1 MRASSVG
8 RFFPW
13 AGRAVVCLLLVVGVY
28 FAARQFVAT
37 IERVGAPSAV
47 AMLAASDAVAPQAV
61 RRAEDVCSAG
71 LEQAR
76 TADALRYCGM
86 IGLVDL
92 PGATPSEQADRYRQ
106 SVEFLK
112 ASLDR
117 SPFNGATWLYLAV
130 AMQAMGDR
138 ANAAEAFDTSYEVDA
153 IAAGMAGM
161 RVSIGLG
168 MLDALK
174 PITLWSLDAEIQ
186 SLGRRN
192 IRYLHGLARTPG
204 QLQYVATTL
213 MVDPPLFARFMRE
226 VNAPP
231 PGVARR

>member
-1 MRASSVG
+1 MRALSLGAPIS
-8 RFFPW
+8 W
-13 AGRAVVCLLLVVGVY
+13 AGRALLCLVLVVGVY
-28 FAARQFVAT
+28 FAGHQFAAT

-47 AMLAASDAVAPQAV
+47 SLLAAGDVLTPQMSS
-61 RRAEDVCSAG
+61 RIDNVCSAN
-71 LEQAR
+71 LELAR
-76 TADALRYCGM
+76 TAEALRYCGM
-86 IGLVDL
+86 IQLVTR
-92 PGATPSEQADRYRQ
+92 PGIAPDEQAARYRQ

-112 ASLDR
+112 TSLDR

-186 SLGRRN
+186 SLGRRDM
-192 IRYLHGLARTPG
+192 RYLHGLARTPG

-213 MVDPPLFARFMRE
+213 MVDPQLFARFMRV